1 MAHLQQGA
9 WQHTQQQS
17 NAPAAEVQSCKQSA
31 YSEMLPL
38 MPLAVDELVA
48 MALERASHVKWQQPI
63 PAQGA
68 PLLTGPLIPVAGKR

>member
-1 MAHLQQGA
+1 MARLQQGA

-17 NAPAAEVQSCKQSA
+17 NAPGSRGAIVQQRCKQSA

-48 MALERASHVKWQQPI
+48 MPLERASHMHW
-63 PAQGA
+63 
-68 PLLTGPLIPVAGKR
+68 